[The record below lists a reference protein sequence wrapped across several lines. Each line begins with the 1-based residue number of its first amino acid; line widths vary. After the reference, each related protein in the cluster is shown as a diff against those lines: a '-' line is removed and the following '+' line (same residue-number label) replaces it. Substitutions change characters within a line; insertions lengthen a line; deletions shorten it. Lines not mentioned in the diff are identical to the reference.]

1 MANDSILDVY
11 LFENMQLLDKL
22 ESVLLECEKNSGF
35 SSEDI
40 ADIFRILHTV
50 KGSSAMMNF
59 DSIANLSHALEDLFD
74 FLRGHSSRREDHQK
88 ISDLVFTSLDIIKA
102 EISKIQN
109 SGLPDGDVSGII
121 KQVRDFHQ
129 ILTSRK
135 PEPAASADQTAEVA
149 ESADAAADGGKEL
162 TGAEKTYKAH
172 VVFQKECK
180 MENIRALGL
189 VKAIEPLCASVATV
203 PKELLDEHS
212 DDEIISNG
220 LTVYILSS
228 ESQETLIKKIRETF
242 FIQTFEFNDLSP
254 AESSKIFGVK
264 HEARVQEAEAE
275 VAMTAASAK
284 TQDTSG
290 VAKQSYLSVNLGKLD
305 LLMDVVGEIVI
316 TEATVSKNPQVL
328 GLHLEG
334 FDKASRQLHKL
345 TEELQDIVMSIR
357 MVPVSA
363 TFHKMERIVRD
374 MSNKFDKKAQLEIV
388 GEDTELDKN
397 VLDNLSDPLMH
408 LIRNAMDHG
417 LEPSEERIRLGK
429 DPIGKIGLEARNAGS
444 DVLITISD
452 DGRGLNKDA
461 LIEKGIAK
469 GLIKKPKSEVT
480 DKEAYALI
488 FAAGFSTKEQVTE
501 FSGRGVGMD
510 VVMRNIEKI
519 GGSLSVDS
527 TPGKGMSVIMQI
539 PLTLAIID
547 GMQVSVGGLSYI
559 LPLLSIRESFKPK
572 KGDCFSDPDGREM
585 IYIRGECFP
594 IIRLHEAFNIETD
607 ITDFEQGILVTLET
621 QTQVYCLFVDQ
632 LVGEQKTVVKPIP
645 AYITKAL
652 HSTKCLAGCTILG
665 DGSISL
671 ILDINGL
678 LQK

>member
-1 MANDSILDVY
+1 MANDSLLDVY

-22 ESVLLECEKNSGF
+22 ESVLLECEKKSGF
-35 SSEDI
+35 TTEDI

-59 DSIANLSHALEDLFD
+59 DSIAGLSHALEDLFD

-88 ISDLVFTSLDIIKA
+88 ISDLVFSSLDIIKA
-102 EISKIQN
+102 EISKIQMG
-109 SGLPDGDVSGII
+109 GLPDGDVSGII
-121 KQVRDFHQ
+121 KQVRDFHEV
-129 ILTSRK
+129 LTGRK
-135 PEPAASADQTAEVA
+135 PEPSTPAAPC
-149 ESADAAADGGKEL
+149 ADAVPTGGTAL
-162 TGAEKTYKAH
+162 TGEEKGYKAH
-172 VVFQKECK
+172 VLFQKECK

-189 VKAIEPLCASVATV
+189 VKSIEPMCASIVTV
-203 PKELLDEHS
+203 PEDLLGEHS

-220 LTVYILSS
+220 LVVYILSS
-228 ESQETLIKKIRETF
+228 ESQENLSKKIRETF
-242 FIQTFEFNDLSP
+242 FIQNFSIDELDTE
-254 AESSKIFGVK
+254 ESGGIFSVRQDDAK
-264 HEARVQEAEAE
+264 ASETETE
-275 VAMTAASAK
+275 TAAVQK
-284 TQDTSG
+284 TQETAG
-290 VAKQSYLSVNLGKLD
+290 AAKQSYLSVNLAKLD
-305 LLMDVVGEIVI
+305 LLMDIVGEIVI
-316 TEATVSKNPQVL
+316 TEATVTKNPKVL
-328 GLHLEG
+328 DLHLES

-374 MSNKFDKKAQLEIV
+374 MSNKFGKKAQLEII

-408 LIRNAMDHG
+408 LIRNCMDHG
-417 LEPSEERIRLGK
+417 LESAEDREQMGKAPAGTIR
-429 DPIGKIGLEARNAGS
+429 LEARNSGS

-461 LIEKGIAK
+461 LIEKGIAT
-469 GLIKKPKSEVT
+469 GLIKKPKAEVT
-480 DKEAYALI
+480 DKEAYGLI
-488 FAAGFSTKEQVTE
+488 FAPGFSTKEQVTE

-527 TPGKGMSVIMQI
+527 TPGQGMAVVMQI

-547 GMQVSVGGLSYI
+547 GMQVSVGSSSFI
-559 LPLLSIRESFKPK
+559 IPLLSIRESFKPK
-572 KGDCFSDPDGREM
+572 KGDCFADPDGREM
-585 IYIRGECFP
+585 IYIRGNCCP
-594 IIRLHEAFNIETD
+594 IIRLHQAFNIDTD
-607 ITDFEQGILVTLET
+607 ITEFEQGILVTLET
-621 QTQVYCLFVDQ
+621 QSQTYCLFVDE

-645 AYITKAL
+645 VYITRAL
-652 HSTKCLAGCTILG
+652 KGTKCLSGCTILG
-665 DGSISL
+665 DGSICL